1 MHVMRLLVTDEEFQL
16 HPLPANNP
24 GWELRFNYR
33 DSPVVVR
40 PVAPGESLF
49 PIFRLIY
56 EAYVEELR
64 TVNPEKL
71 PPECLHAR
79 AKWDGWDFLPCTRH
93 YVALVNG
100 AIVGHVRLIDDSD
113 LGLPLE
119 KTGFDLRAERLPG
132 HAMIECSK
140 LVIRREYR
148 GSPILSALMWQ
159 AFQQKKAV
167 ENRPCMYLSCDPSFT
182 KLYRRMGATEIGVF
196 LSNEFDRPYSAMRL
210 DLLASFNDH
219 AALGCSVQRTRHMAT
234 ESLSRQSLQHCADS
248 ANADIRVDTWES
260 EPLAF
265 GGSDVASVRRVT
277 ARGQASD
284 GEAAVWS
291 CITKEF
297 SGEQAMQREVAA
309 YLPESTP
316 PMTAHLRMPRLLEVV
331 KSRAANSIILEDVRQ
346 ARSRALRVPDL
357 RDFAL
362 ELGKWHAAGA
372 HHLKTHRSGTMAGR
386 WLREYVGSAERLVS
400 ALPTYAKQAAMLGE
414 LLQEPTASGAA
425 EIWSHRG
432 ALLAALDSLPQTYSH
447 QDLVAG
453 NVVVNQRLGESIYH
467 LLDWATA
474 GVAPMGAEL
483 GPLLVGN
490 AILFNWSIQESND
503 ILFDVIDAYRR
514 GLHANNVHVSR
525 DSIYFSLTASAA
537 IRYIAWGGH
546 RVGAVLDTAKHG
558 VAKRVT
564 GRSMAEV
571 IANYCRI
578 RTQLVEWGFS
588 AIHALAPADL
598 AMNG

>member
-1 MHVMRLLVTDEEFQL
+1 MRLLVTDNEFQL
-16 HPLPANNP
+16 HPLTANTP
-24 GWELRFNYR
+24 QWELRFSYR
-33 DSPVVVR
+33 GSPVVVR
-40 PVAPGESLF
+40 PVAPDESLF
-49 PIFRLIY
+49 PVFRLIY

-64 TVNPEKL
+64 TVNAEKL
-71 PPECLHAR
+71 PPECRHAR
-79 AKWDGWDFLPCTRH
+79 AKWDAWDFLPCTRH

-119 KTGFDLRAERLPG
+119 KTGFDLRAERLLG
-132 HAMIECSK
+132 HAMSECSK

-167 ENRPCMYLSCDPSFT
+167 ENRPCMYLSCDPAFT
-182 KLYRRMGATEIGVF
+182 KLYQRMGATEIGVF
-196 LSNEFDRPYSAMRL
+196 PSNEFDRPYAAMRL
-210 DLLASFNDH
+210 NLLATFNDH
-219 AALGCSVQRTRHMAT
+219 AALGCSVQRAPHTAT
-234 ESLSRQSLQHCADS
+234 ESLSRQTLQHCADS
-248 ANADIRVDTWES
+248 VNADIRVDTWES

-265 GGSDVASVRRVT
+265 GGSDVASVQRVS
-277 ARGQASD
+277 ARGRACG

-291 CITKEF
+291 CVTKQF

-309 YLPESTP
+309 YLSESTL
-316 PMTAHLRMPRLLEVV
+316 PMTGRLRMPQLLEVV
-331 KSRAANSIILEDVRQ
+331 KSRAAHSIILEDVRQ
-346 ARSRALRVPDL
+346 VRSRRLRVPDL
-357 RDFAL
+357 PDFAL
-362 ELGKWHAAGA
+362 ELGKWHAAGV
-372 HHLKTHRSGTMAGR
+372 HHLKTHRSGNIGGG
-386 WLREYVGSAERLVS
+386 WLREYVAGAERLVS
-400 ALPTYAKQAAMLGE
+400 ALPTYARQAAMLGE
-414 LLQEPTASGAA
+414 LLKEPTASGAA
-425 EIWSHRG
+425 ETWSHRG

-453 NVVVNQRLGESIYH
+453 NVVANQRLGEPIYH

-474 GVAPMGAEL
+474 GAAPIGAEL
-483 GPLLVGN
+483 APLLVGN

-514 GLHANNVHVSR
+514 GLQSKNVRVSR
-525 DSIYFSLTASAA
+525 DSIHFSLTASAA

-546 RVGAVLDTAKHG
+546 RVGAVLDPAKHG
-558 VAKRVT
+558 VAERVT

-571 IANYCRI
+571 IANYCQI
-578 RTQLVEWGFS
+578 RTQLVEWGLS
-588 AIHALAPADL
+588 AIRTLAPSDL

>member
-1 MHVMRLLVTDEEFQL
+1 MHIMRLLVTDEEFQL
-16 HPLPANNP
+16 HPLPADTP
-24 GWELRFNYR
+24 GWEVRFSYR

-56 EAYVEELR
+56 DAYVEELR

-71 PPECLHAR
+71 PPECRHAR
-79 AKWDGWDFLPCTRH
+79 AKWDAWDFLPCTRH
-93 YVALVNG
+93 YVALVDDQ
-100 AIVGHVRLIDDSD
+100 IVGHVRLIDDSD

-132 HAMIECSK
+132 HFMIEFSK
-140 LVIRREYR
+140 LVIRPEYR

-159 AFQQKKAV
+159 GFQQKKAV
-167 ENRPCMYLSCDPSFT
+167 ENRPCAYLSCDPAFT

-196 LSNEFDRPYSAMRL
+196 LSKEFDRPYSAMRL
-210 DLLASFNDH
+210 DFLATFNDH
-219 AALGCSVQRTRHMAT
+219 AALGCGMQRSPHTPT
-234 ESLSRQSLQHCADS
+234 ESLSRQTLQHSADS
-248 ANADIRVDTWES
+248 VNAGLRVDTWES
-260 EPLAF
+260 EAPAF
-265 GGSDVASVRRVT
+265 GGSDVASVRRVS
-277 ARGQASD
+277 ARGRASD
-284 GEAAVWS
+284 GGAAVWS

-309 YLPESTP
+309 YLSESTP
-316 PMTAHLRMPRLLEVV
+316 PMTARLRMPRLLEVV
-331 KSRAANSIILEDVRQ
+331 KSSDANSIILEDVSQ
-346 ARSRALRVPDL
+346 AQSRALHVPDL

-362 ELGKWHAAGA
+362 ELGKWQAVGV
-372 HHLKTHRSGTMAGR
+372 HHLKTHRSGNIAGG

-400 ALPTYAKQAAMLGE
+400 ALPTYARQVAMLGE
-414 LLQEPTASGAA
+414 LLKEPTAGGAF
-425 EIWSHRG
+425 EIWSNRG
-432 ALLAALDSLPQTYSH
+432 ALLAALDSLPQTYCH

-453 NVVVNQRLGESIYH
+453 NVVVNQGLGESIYH

-474 GVAPMGAEL
+474 GIAPIGAEL
-483 GPLLVGN
+483 APLLVGN

-514 GLHANNVHVSR
+514 GLQSNNVHVTR
-525 DSIYFSLTASAA
+525 DSIHFSLTASAA
-537 IRYIAWGGH
+537 IRYIAWSGH
-546 RVGAVLDTAKHG
+546 RVGAVLDPAKQG

-571 IANYCRI
+571 IANYCQI
-578 RTQLVEWGFS
+578 RTQLVEWGYS
-588 AIHALAPADL
+588 ALRTLAPADL